1 MQRNATLPK
10 EALKEKNMDGNSV
23 INLASVVKYPSS
35 SQYDR
40 LPPLN
45 PDDLHLPPPP
55 PSAADKTVQQSDH
68 ITIGEIF
75 KELYEKAKEIAHI
88 SKVYWAL
95 RYRTF
100 YRSCGVSIT
109 SLQFL

>member
-1 MQRNATLPK
+1 MQRNASLPK

-75 KELYEKAKEIAHI
+75 KELYEKAKDMY
-88 SKVYWAL
+88 V
-95 RYRTF
+95 
-100 YRSCGVSIT
+100 
-109 SLQFL
+109 